1 VKKNPIAARE
11 FSMHE
16 DAALY
21 KSLFQL
27 LDEKPAIRF
36 DDDFNK
42 EIVRLAQKRKRIH
55 DILWKAALYALV
67 AVPLTAISIIVAIAM
82 QPEIFWNMAEYL
94 KNNIGYLLYGSAIF
108 AAIQLLDLILIKNN
122 LPNAE
127 T

>member
-1 VKKNPIAARE
+1 
-11 FSMHE
+11 
-16 DAALY
+16 
-21 KSLFQL
+21 
-27 LDEKPAIRF
+27 
-36 DDDFNK
+36 
-42 EIVRLAQKRKRIH
+42 
-55 DILWKAALYALV
+55 
-67 AVPLTAISIIVAIAM
+67 M